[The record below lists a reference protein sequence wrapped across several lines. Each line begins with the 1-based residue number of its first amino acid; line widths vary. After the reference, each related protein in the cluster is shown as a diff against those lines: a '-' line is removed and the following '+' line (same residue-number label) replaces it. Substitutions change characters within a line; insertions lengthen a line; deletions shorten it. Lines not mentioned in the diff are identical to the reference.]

1 MAAYT
6 LARPTE
12 TVATGAPVVDVVVPT
27 HNEATGLEA
36 SIRRLHDYLV
46 ERFPFSWRITIA
58 DNGSH
63 DGTPKIARRLARQL
77 PCVRTEVRTEPGRG
91 GALRSAWSHSDAEVV
106 AYMDV
111 DLSTDLDALLPLVAP
126 LLSGHSDVA
135 IGSRLARGARTER
148 GAKREVISRCYNA
161 LLHVALHTSFRDAQC
176 GFKAMRAD
184 TARVLLP
191 CVLDDGWFF
200 DTELLVVAQR
210 SGLRIVELPVD
221 WTDDPD
227 SRVAIVPTALADLRG
242 VWRLLR
248 HPTTSPSDRALDPAP
263 PERGPFNGQLPRP
276 RPTLV
281 RTPLA
286 AGPEV
291 GAVVERAPR

>member
-12 TVATGAPVVDVVVPT
+12 TVATGRPVVDVVVPT
-27 HNEATGLEA
+27 HDEAACLAA
-36 SIRRLHDYLV
+36 SIRRLHGYLV
-46 ERFPFSWRITIA
+46 DRFPFTWRITIA

-63 DGTPKIARRLARQL
+63 DATPQIARRLAREL
-77 PCVRTEVRTEPGRG
+77 PGVRADVRTEPGRG
-91 GALRSAWSHSDAEVV
+91 GALRATWTGSDAEVV

-135 IGSRLARGARTER
+135 IGSRLARGARTRR

-161 LLHVALHTSFRDAQC
+161 LLHMALQTSFRDAQC
-176 GFKAMRAD
+176 GFKALRAD
-184 TARVLLP
+184 TARALLP
-191 CVLDDGWFF
+191 QVADDGWFF
-200 DTELLVVAQR
+200 DTELLVAAQR
-210 SGLRIVELPVD
+210 RGLRIVELPVD

-227 SRVAIVPTALADLRG
+227 TRVAIVPTALADLRG

-248 HPTTSPSDRALDPAP
+248 HPSAGAL
-263 PERGPFNGQLPRP
+263 LP
-276 RPTLV
+276 T
-281 RTPLA
+281 LA
-286 AGPEV
+286 AGP
-291 GAVVERAPR
+291 GADLVAERAPR

>member
-6 LARPTE
+6 LARPTA
-12 TVATGAPVVDVVVPT
+12 TVATEAPAVDIVVPT
-27 HNEATGLEA
+27 HNEAAGLAA
-36 SIRRLHDYLV
+36 SIGRLHGYLV
-46 ERFPFSWRITIA
+46 DRFPFTWRITIA

-63 DGTPKIARRLARQL
+63 DTTPLVARRLARQL
-77 PCVRTEVRTEPGRG
+77 PGVRADVRTAAGRG
-91 GALRSAWSHSDAEVV
+91 GALRANWSTSDALVV

-135 IGSRLARGARTER
+135 IGSRLAPGARTRR
-148 GAKREVISRCYNA
+148 GPKREVISRCYNA

-176 GFKAMRAD
+176 GFKALRAD
-184 TARVLLP
+184 TARTLLP
-191 CVLDDGWFF
+191 RVVDDGWFF

-242 VWRLLR
+242 VWRLVR
-248 HPTTSPSDRALDPAP
+248 HRTGA
-263 PERGPFNGQLPRP
+263 P
-276 RPTLV
+276 RPTL
-281 RTPLA
+281 A
-286 AGPEV
+286 AGPSA
-291 GAVVERAPR
+291 GPIVERAPR